1 MCFKIFSQKRCR
13 IISIFRKCGDKDASV
28 TTFVANVF
36 IALDN
41 SAQQSFSRICASYI
55 SFSGSILGS
64 SQFTLLPQAASKND
78 AQLKS
83 GQNQLENNHFPSL
96 I

>member
-1 MCFKIFSQKRCR
+1 MLLNRAFH
-13 IISIFRKCGDKDASV
+13 G
-28 TTFVANVF
+28 FVQAKF
-36 IALDN
+36 L
-41 SAQQSFSRICASYI
+41 
-55 SFSGSILGS
+55 FSGSILGF

-83 GQNQLENNHFPSL
+83 GQNQLENNHLPPL